1 MMKHLYL
8 LFLLITWGAWGQQK
22 GLSYQAVIV
31 DPNTIEIPGQ
41 VITGA
46 PLANGK
52 VWIRFSLISKTG
64 VEYEEVQQTVTD
76 EFGLVNLTI
85 GLGTPSIGK
94 FDALVWDASLK
105 RLRVAVNFTGTGN
118 YTEVSNQL
126 LSFSPYSLYAESVD
140 YKNVR
145 DSPTNLSQFKN
156 DVGYLIP
163 KDLDPIK
170 KDVGTALTGVQ
181 ENSAKIEANQNA
193 NKTRFG
199 IIDQSIS
206 GLTTQL
212 GKQANDI
219 QQVNTTLN
227 DHDVRIQ
234 QNSNQIQST
243 ASTIQGQIGSLQS
256 QINSTQNTVANLSG
270 TYESM
275 VNKSAAI
282 DLGNSNPS
290 NSLYPTQRAVK
301 SYIDN
306 AISSVIANGVS
317 DATTLATGKI
327 QLAGDLGGTATAPT
341 VPGLAQKESLG
352 NKSTSV
358 ANDATSNTKYP
369 SVKAVKDY
377 VDQATTGIAS
387 QTSLNNKADL
397 NSPIFTGT
405 PSLPTGTT
413 GVTQTS
419 GNNSTALATTAFVQ
433 TAMASVTVVDAD
445 ATTKGK
451 IQLAGDL
458 GGTAALPTVPG
469 LAQKEDVGNKSVSVS
484 TDATSNSKY
493 PSVKAVK
500 DYVDL
505 ATTGVALQTSLN
517 NKADLNSPVF
527 TGTPSLPTGTMGV
540 TQTSGNNSTALAT
553 TAFVQTAMASATVVD
568 ANTSTKGKIQL
579 AGDLGGTGTTAAA
592 PVISDNAISTVKIAN
607 GAVTDAKFSGSLS
620 VGKGGTGATTLTG
633 ILKGNGT
640 NAFTQATINTDYSLV
655 RFVSDEYT
663 VATAGQTSFTLTQTP
678 NVNST
683 IRLFINGVRISK
695 TAISVSGT
703 TLTYNPTNNGAATL
717 VVGDR
722 IQVDYYY

>member
-1 MMKHLYL
+1 M
-8 LFLLITWGAWGQQK
+8 
-22 GLSYQAVIV
+22 

-76 EFGLVNLTI
+76 EYGLVNLTI
-85 GLGTPSIGK
+85 GSGTPSIGK

-126 LSFSPYSLYAESVD
+126 LTFSPYSLYAESVD

-212 GKQANDI
+212 GKQADDI

-234 QNSNQIQST
+234 QNSSQIQST

-256 QINSTQNTVANLSG
+256 QLNSTQNTVANLSG
-270 TYESM
+270 TYENM
-275 VNKSAAI
+275 ANKSAAI

-301 SYIDN
+301 SYVDN
-306 AISSVIANGVS
+306 AISSVVANGVS

-327 QLAGDLGGTATAPT
+327 QLAGDLGGTATSPT
-341 VPGLAQKESLG
+341 VPALAQKESLG

-358 ANDATSNTKYP
+358 ATDATSNTKYP

-377 VDQATTGIAS
+377 VDQVATSA
-387 QTSLNNKADL
+387 
-397 NSPIFTGT
+397 
-405 PSLPTGTT
+405 
-413 GVTQTS
+413 
-419 GNNSTALATTAFVQ
+419 
-433 TAMASVTVVDAD
+433 TVVDAD

-458 GGTAALPTVPG
+458 GTAAVPTVPG

-484 TDATSNSKY
+484 TDATSNTKY

-505 ATTGVALQTSLN
+505 ATTGVALQASLN

-527 TGTPSLPTGTMGV
+527 TGTPSLPSGTMGV
-540 TQTSGNNSTALAT
+540 TQTSGNNTTALAT

-579 AGDLGGTGTTAAA
+579 AGDLGGTGTNAAA
-592 PVISDNAISTVKIAN
+592 PVISDNAISTAKIAN

-620 VGKGGTGATTLTG
+620 VGKGGTGASTLTG

-695 TAISVSGT
+695 TAHSVSGT
-703 TLTYNPTNNGAATL
+703 TLTYNPANNGAATL

>member
-1 MMKHLYL
+1 MKHLYL

-52 VWIRFSLISKTG
+52 VWIRFSLISKNG

-85 GLGTPSIGK
+85 GSGVPSIGQ

-105 RLRVAVNFTGTGN
+105 RLRVSVNFTGSGT
-118 YTEVSNQL
+118 YLEVSNQL
-126 LSFSPYSLYAESVD
+126 LTFSPYSLYAESVD

-145 DSPTNLSQFKN
+145 DSPTSLSQFKN

-206 GLTTQL
+206 GLTNQV
-212 GKQANDI
+212 GKQADDI
-219 QQVNTTLN
+219 KQVTGTLN

-234 QNSNQIQST
+234 QNSSQIQST
-243 ASTIQGQIGSLQS
+243 ASTMQGQIGSLQS
-256 QINSTQNTVANLSG
+256 QLNSTQNTVANLSG
-270 TYESM
+270 TYENM
-275 VNKSAAI
+275 ANKSAAI

-301 SYIDN
+301 TYVDN
-306 AISSVIANGVS
+306 AVSLVISSGVP

-341 VPGLAQKESLG
+341 VPGLALKESLG

-358 ANDATSNTKYP
+358 AADASSNTKYP
-369 SVKAVKDY
+369 SVRAVKDY
-377 VDQATTGIAS
+377 VDQATSGIAS

-397 NSPIFTGT
+397 NSPVFTGT

-433 TAMASVTVVDAD
+433 TAMAS
-445 ATTKGK
+445 
-451 IQLAGDL
+451 
-458 GGTAALPTVPG
+458 
-469 LAQKEDVGNKSVSVS
+469 
-484 TDATSNSKY
+484 
-493 PSVKAVK
+493 
-500 DYVDL
+500 
-505 ATTGVALQTSLN
+505 
-517 NKADLNSPVF
+517 
-527 TGTPSLPTGTMGV
+527 
-540 TQTSGNNSTALAT
+540 
-553 TAFVQTAMASATVVD
+553 ATVVD
-568 ANTSTKGKIQL
+568 ANTTTKGKIQL

-592 PVISDNAISTVKIAN
+592 PVISDNAISTAKIAN
-607 GAVTDAKFSGSLS
+607 GAVTDAKFSGSLT

-640 NAFTQATINTDYSLV
+640 NAVTQATLNTDYSLV

-695 TAISVSGT
+695 TALSVSGT

>member
-8 LFLLITWGAWGQQK
+8 LLLLITWGAWGQQK

-76 EFGLVNLTI
+76 EYGLVNLTI
-85 GLGTPSIGK
+85 GSGTPSIGK
-94 FDALVWDASLK
+94 FDALVWDATLK

-126 LSFSPYSLYAESVD
+126 LTFSPYSLYAESVD

-170 KDVGTALTGVQ
+170 KDVGTALTGVL

-199 IIDQSIS
+199 IIDQSVS
-206 GLTTQL
+206 ALSAQVE
-212 GKQANDI
+212 KQADDI
-219 QQVNTTLN
+219 KQVNTTLN
-227 DHDVRIQ
+227 DYDVRIQ
-234 QNSNQIQST
+234 QNSSQIQST

-256 QINSTQNTVANLSG
+256 QLNSTQNTVANLSG
-270 TYESM
+270 IYENM
-275 VNKSAAI
+275 ANKSAAI

-301 SYIDN
+301 SYVDN
-306 AISSVIANGVS
+306 AISSVVANGVS

-327 QLAGDLGGTATAPT
+327 QLAGDLGGTATSPT
-341 VPGLAQKESLG
+341 VPALAQKESLG

-358 ANDATSNTKYP
+358 ATDATSNTKYP

-377 VDQATTGIAS
+377 VDQVATSA
-387 QTSLNNKADL
+387 
-397 NSPIFTGT
+397 
-405 PSLPTGTT
+405 
-413 GVTQTS
+413 
-419 GNNSTALATTAFVQ
+419 
-433 TAMASVTVVDAD
+433 TVVDAD
-445 ATTKGK
+445 ATTKGR

-484 TDATSNSKY
+484 TDATSNTKY

-505 ATTGVALQTSLN
+505 ATTGVALQASLN

-527 TGTPSLPTGTMGV
+527 TGTPSLPSGTMGV
-540 TQTSGNNSTALAT
+540 TQTSGNNTTALAT

-579 AGDLGGTGTTAAA
+579 AGDLGGTGTNAAA
-592 PVISDNAISTVKIAN
+592 PVISDNAISTAKIAN

-620 VGKGGTGATTLTG
+620 VGKGGTGASTLTG

-695 TAISVSGT
+695 TAHSVSGT

>member
-85 GLGTPSIGK
+85 GSGTPSIGK
-94 FDALVWDASLK
+94 FDALVWDATLK

-126 LSFSPYSLYAESVD
+126 LTFSPYSLYAESVD

-170 KDVGTALTGVQ
+170 KDVGTALTGVL

-199 IIDQSIS
+199 IIDQSVS
-206 GLTTQL
+206 ALSAQVE
-212 GKQANDI
+212 KQADDI
-219 QQVNTTLN
+219 KQVNTTLN

-234 QNSNQIQST
+234 QNSSQIQST

-256 QINSTQNTVANLSG
+256 QLNSTQNTVANLSG
-270 TYESM
+270 TYENM
-275 VNKSAAI
+275 ANKSAAI

-301 SYIDN
+301 SYVDN
-306 AISSVIANGVS
+306 AISSVVANGVS

-327 QLAGDLGGTATAPT
+327 QLAGDLGGTATSPT
-341 VPGLAQKESLG
+341 VPALAQKESLG

-358 ANDATSNTKYP
+358 ATDATSNTKYP

-377 VDQATTGIAS
+377 VDQVATSA
-387 QTSLNNKADL
+387 
-397 NSPIFTGT
+397 
-405 PSLPTGTT
+405 
-413 GVTQTS
+413 
-419 GNNSTALATTAFVQ
+419 
-433 TAMASVTVVDAD
+433 TVVDAD

-484 TDATSNSKY
+484 TDATSNTKY

-505 ATTGVALQTSLN
+505 ATTGVALQASLN

-527 TGTPSLPTGTMGV
+527 TGTPSLPSGTMGV
-540 TQTSGNNSTALAT
+540 TQTSGNNTTALAT

-579 AGDLGGTGTTAAA
+579 AGDLGGTGTNAAA
-592 PVISDNAISTVKIAN
+592 PVISDNAISTAKIAN

-620 VGKGGTGATTLTG
+620 VGKGGTGASTLTG

-695 TAISVSGT
+695 TAHSVSGT
-703 TLTYNPTNNGAATL
+703 TLTYNPANNGAATL

>member
-64 VEYEEVQQTVTD
+64 VEYEEVQQTDTD

-85 GLGTPSIGK
+85 GAGTPSIGK

-126 LSFSPYSLYAESVD
+126 LTFSPYSLYAESVD

-145 DSPTNLSQFKN
+145 DSPTNLGQFKN

-199 IIDQSIS
+199 IIDQSVS
-206 GLTTQL
+206 ALTAQVE
-212 GKQANDI
+212 KQADDI
-219 QQVNTTLN
+219 KQVNTTLN

-234 QNSNQIQST
+234 QNSSQIQST

-256 QINSTQNTVANLSG
+256 QLNSTQNTVANLSG
-270 TYESM
+270 TYENM
-275 VNKSAAI
+275 ANKSAAI

-301 SYIDN
+301 SYVDN
-306 AISSVIANGVS
+306 AISSVVANGVS

-358 ANDATSNTKYP
+358 ATDATSNTKYP

-377 VDQATTGIAS
+377 VDQVATSA
-387 QTSLNNKADL
+387 
-397 NSPIFTGT
+397 
-405 PSLPTGTT
+405 
-413 GVTQTS
+413 
-419 GNNSTALATTAFVQ
+419 
-433 TAMASVTVVDAD
+433 TVVDAD

-458 GGTAALPTVPG
+458 SGTAAVPTVPG

-484 TDATSNSKY
+484 TDATSNTKY

-505 ATTGVALQTSLN
+505 ATTGVALQASLN

-527 TGTPSLPTGTMGV
+527 TGTPSLPTGTTGV

-579 AGDLGGTGTTAAA
+579 AGDLGGTGTNAAA
-592 PVISDNAISTVKIAN
+592 PVISDNAISTAKIAN

-695 TAISVSGT
+695 TAHSVSGT

>member
-85 GLGTPSIGK
+85 GAGTPSIGK

-126 LSFSPYSLYAESVD
+126 LTFSPYSLYAESVD

-170 KDVGTALTGVQ
+170 KDVGSALTGIQ

-199 IIDQSIS
+199 IIDQSVS
-206 GLTTQL
+206 ALTAQVE
-212 GKQANDI
+212 KQADDI
-219 QQVNTTLN
+219 KQVNTALI
-227 DHDVRIQ
+227 DHDARIQ
-234 QNSNQIQST
+234 QNSSQIQST

-256 QINSTQNTVANLSG
+256 QLNSTQNTVANLSG
-270 TYESM
+270 TYENM
-275 VNKSAAI
+275 ANKSAAI

-301 SYIDN
+301 SYVDN
-306 AISSVIANGVS
+306 AMSTVISNGVP

-358 ANDATSNTKYP
+358 ATDATSNTKYP

-377 VDQATTGIAS
+377 VDQVATSA
-387 QTSLNNKADL
+387 
-397 NSPIFTGT
+397 
-405 PSLPTGTT
+405 
-413 GVTQTS
+413 
-419 GNNSTALATTAFVQ
+419 
-433 TAMASVTVVDAD
+433 TVVDAD

-458 GGTAALPTVPG
+458 GGTAAVPTVPG

-484 TDATSNSKY
+484 TDATSNTKY

-505 ATTGVALQTSLN
+505 ATTGVALQASLN

-527 TGTPSLPTGTMGV
+527 TGTPSLPTGTTGV

-592 PVISDNAISTVKIAN
+592 PVISDNAISTAKIAN

-640 NAFTQATINTDYSLV
+640 NAFTQAAINTDYSLV

-695 TAISVSGT
+695 TALSVSGT

>member
-1 MMKHLYL
+1 
-8 LFLLITWGAWGQQK
+8 
-22 GLSYQAVIV
+22 
-31 DPNTIEIPGQ
+31 
-41 VITGA
+41 
-46 PLANGK
+46 
-52 VWIRFSLISKTG
+52 
-64 VEYEEVQQTVTD
+64 
-76 EFGLVNLTI
+76 
-85 GLGTPSIGK
+85 
-94 FDALVWDASLK
+94 
-105 RLRVAVNFTGTGN
+105 
-118 YTEVSNQL
+118 
-126 LSFSPYSLYAESVD
+126 YSLYAESVD

-227 DHDVRIQ
+227 DHDARIQ

-256 QINSTQNTVANLSG
+256 QLNSTQNTVANLSG
-270 TYESM
+270 TYENM

-358 ANDATSNTKYP
+358 ATDATSNTKYP

-377 VDQATTGIAS
+377 VDQATAGIAS

-397 NSPIFTGT
+397 NSPVFTGT

-458 GGTAALPTVPG
+458 SGTAAVPTVPG

-579 AGDLGGTGTTAAA
+579 AGDLGGTGTTSAA

-695 TAISVSGT
+695 TALSVSGT

>member
-105 RLRVAVNFTGTGN
+105 RLRVAVNFTGTGT

-126 LSFSPYSLYAESVD
+126 LTFSPYSLYAESVD

-358 ANDATSNTKYP
+358 ATDATSNTKYP

-405 PSLPTGTT
+405 LSLPTGTT

-458 GGTAALPTVPG
+458 SGTAAVPTVPG

-695 TAISVSGT
+695 TALSVSGT

>member
-8 LFLLITWGAWGQQK
+8 LFLLITCGAWGQQQ

-76 EFGLVNLTI
+76 EYGLVNLTI
-85 GLGTPSIGK
+85 GSGTPSIGK

-126 LSFSPYSLYAESVD
+126 LTFSPYSLYAESVD

-199 IIDQSIS
+199 IIDQSVS
-206 GLTTQL
+206 ALSARVE
-212 GKQANDI
+212 KQADDI
-219 QQVNTTLN
+219 KQVNTTLN

-234 QNSNQIQST
+234 QNSSQIQST

-256 QINSTQNTVANLSG
+256 QLNSTQNTVANLSG
-270 TYESM
+270 TYENM
-275 VNKSAAI
+275 ANKSAAI
-282 DLGNSNPS
+282 DLGNSTPS

-301 SYIDN
+301 SYVDN
-306 AISSVIANGVS
+306 AISSVVANGVS

-358 ANDATSNTKYP
+358 ATDATSNTKYP

-377 VDQATTGIAS
+377 VDQATMGIAS

-397 NSPIFTGT
+397 NSPVFTGT

-433 TAMASVTVVDAD
+433 TAMASATMVDAD

-458 GGTAALPTVPG
+458 GGTAAVPTVPG

-484 TDATSNSKY
+484 TDATSNTKY

-505 ATTGVALQTSLN
+505 ATTGVALQASLN

-527 TGTPSLPTGTMGV
+527 TGTPSLPTGTTGV

-568 ANTSTKGKIQL
+568 ANASTKGKIQL
-579 AGDLGGTGTTAAA
+579 AGDLAGTGTNAAA
-592 PVISDNAISTVKIAN
+592 PVISDNAISTAKIAN

-620 VGKGGTGATTLTG
+620 VGKGGTGASTLTG

-695 TAISVSGT
+695 TALSVSGT
-703 TLTYNPTNNGAATL
+703 TLTYNPANNGAATL

>member
-1 MMKHLYL
+1 MKHVYL

-31 DPNTIEIPGQ
+31 DPNPIEIPGQ
-41 VITGA
+41 VISGA

-76 EFGLVNLTI
+76 EYGLVNLTI

-105 RLRVAVNFTGTGN
+105 RLRVSVNFTGSGT

-126 LSFSPYSLYAESVD
+126 LTFSPYSLYAESVD

-193 NKTRFG
+193 NRTRFG
-199 IIDQSIS
+199 VIDQSIS
-206 GLTTQL
+206 ELTTQVE
-212 GKQANDI
+212 KQADDI
-219 QQVNTTLN
+219 KQVNTTLN

-234 QNSNQIQST
+234 QNSSQIQST

-256 QINSTQNTVANLSG
+256 QLNSTQNTVANLSG
-270 TYESM
+270 TYENM
-275 VNKSAAI
+275 ANKSAAI

-301 SYIDN
+301 SYVDN
-306 AISSVIANGVS
+306 AISSVVANGVS

-358 ANDATSNTKYP
+358 ATDATSNTKYP

-377 VDQATTGIAS
+377 VDLATTGIAS

-397 NSPIFTGT
+397 NSPVFTGT

-433 TAMASVTVVDAD
+433 TAMASATVVDAD

-469 LAQKEDVGNKSVSVS
+469 LMQKEDVGNKSVSVS
-484 TDATSNSKY
+484 TDATSNTKY

-505 ATTGVALQTSLN
+505 ATTGVALQASLN

-527 TGTPSLPTGTMGV
+527 TGTPSLPTGSTGV
-540 TQTSGNNSTALAT
+540 TQTSGNNTTALAT

-568 ANTSTKGKIQL
+568 ANTTTKGKIQL
-579 AGDLGGTGTTAAA
+579 AGDLGGTGTNAAA
-592 PVISDNAISTVKIAN
+592 PVISDNAISTAKIAN

-695 TAISVSGT
+695 TAHSVSGT

>member
-1 MMKHLYL
+1 MKHLYL

-52 VWIRFSLISKTG
+52 VWIRFSLISKMG
-64 VEYEEVQQTVTD
+64 VEYEEVQETNTD

-85 GLGTPSIGK
+85 GSGTPSIGK

-105 RLRVAVNFTGTGN
+105 RLRVFVNFTGSGI

-126 LSFSPYSLYAESVD
+126 LTFSPYSLYAESVD

-181 ENSAKIEANQNA
+181 ENSAKIEASQNA

-212 GKQANDI
+212 GKQAEDI

-234 QNSNQIQST
+234 QNSSQIQST

-256 QINSTQNTVANLSG
+256 QIYTTQNTIANLSV
-270 TYESM
+270 TYENM
-275 VNKSAAI
+275 ANKSAAI

-301 SYIDN
+301 SYVDN
-306 AISSVIANGVS
+306 AMSTVISSGVP

-327 QLAGDLGGTATAPT
+327 QLAGDLGGTATSPT

-358 ANDATSNTKYP
+358 ATDATSNTKYP

-377 VDQATTGIAS
+377 VDQATTGA
-387 QTSLNNKADL
+387 
-397 NSPIFTGT
+397 
-405 PSLPTGTT
+405 
-413 GVTQTS
+413 
-419 GNNSTALATTAFVQ
+419 
-433 TAMASVTVVDAD
+433 TVVDAD
-445 ATTKGK
+445 ASTKGK

-458 GGTAALPTVPG
+458 GGTAAVPTVPG
-469 LAQKEDVGNKSVSVS
+469 LAQKEDVGNKSISVA
-484 TDATSNSKY
+484 TDATSNTKY

-505 ATTGVALQTSLN
+505 ATTGVALQASLN

-527 TGTPSLPTGTMGV
+527 TGTPSLPSGTTGV
-540 TQTSGNNSTALAT
+540 TQTSGNSTTALAT
-553 TAFVQTAMASATVVD
+553 TAFVQTAMTSATVVD

-579 AGDLGGTGTTAAA
+579 AGDLGGTGTNAAA
-592 PVISDNAISTVKIAN
+592 PVISDNAISTAKIAN

-683 IRLFINGVRISK
+683 IRLFINGIRISK
-695 TAISVSGT
+695 TALSVSGT

>member
-126 LSFSPYSLYAESVD
+126 LTFSPYSLYAESVD

-358 ANDATSNTKYP
+358 ATDATSNTKYP

-695 TAISVSGT
+695 TALSVSGT

>member
-76 EFGLVNLTI
+76 EYGLVNLTI
-85 GLGTPSIGK
+85 GSGTPSIGK

-126 LSFSPYSLYAESVD
+126 LTFSPYSLYAESVD

-212 GKQANDI
+212 GKQADDI

-234 QNSNQIQST
+234 QNSSQIQST

-256 QINSTQNTVANLSG
+256 QLNSTQNTVANLSG
-270 TYESM
+270 TYENM
-275 VNKSAAI
+275 ANKSAAI

-301 SYIDN
+301 SYVDN
-306 AISSVIANGVS
+306 AISSVVANGVS

-358 ANDATSNTKYP
+358 ATDATSNTKYP

-397 NSPIFTGT
+397 NSPVFTGT

-433 TAMASVTVVDAD
+433 TAMASATMVDAD

-458 GGTAALPTVPG
+458 GGTAAVPTVPG

-484 TDATSNSKY
+484 TDATSNTKY

-505 ATTGVALQTSLN
+505 ATTGVALQASLN

-527 TGTPSLPTGTMGV
+527 TGTPSLPTGTTGV

-568 ANTSTKGKIQL
+568 ANTTTKGKIQL
-579 AGDLGGTGTTAAA
+579 AGDLGGTGTNAAA
-592 PVISDNAISTVKIAN
+592 PVISDNAINTAKIAN

-695 TAISVSGT
+695 TALSVSGT
-703 TLTYNPTNNGAATL
+703 TLTYNPANNGAATL

>member
-76 EFGLVNLTI
+76 EYGLVNLTI
-85 GLGTPSIGK
+85 GSGTPSIGK

-126 LSFSPYSLYAESVD
+126 LTFSPYSLYAESVD

-145 DSPTNLSQFKN
+145 DSPTNLSQFRN

-170 KDVGTALTGVQ
+170 KDVGAALTGVQ

-212 GKQANDI
+212 GKQADDI
-219 QQVNTTLN
+219 KQVNTTLN

-234 QNSNQIQST
+234 QNSSQIQST

-256 QINSTQNTVANLSG
+256 QLNSTQNTVANLSG
-270 TYESM
+270 TYENM
-275 VNKSAAI
+275 ANKSAAI

-301 SYIDN
+301 SYVDN
-306 AISSVIANGVS
+306 AISSVVANGVS

-352 NKSTSV
+352 NKSTNV
-358 ANDATSNTKYP
+358 ATDATSNTKYP

-377 VDQATTGIAS
+377 VDQVATSATVVDADAATKGKIQLAGDLGGTAAVPTVPGLAQKEDVGNKSVSVSTDATSNTKYPSVKAVKDYVDLATTGVAL
-387 QTSLNNKADL
+387 QASLNNKADL
-397 NSPIFTGT
+397 NSPVFTGT

-433 TAMASVTVVDAD
+433 T
-445 ATTKGK
+445 
-451 IQLAGDL
+451 
-458 GGTAALPTVPG
+458 
-469 LAQKEDVGNKSVSVS
+469 E
-484 TDATSNSKY
+484 
-493 PSVKAVK
+493 
-500 DYVDL
+500 
-505 ATTGVALQTSLN
+505 
-517 NKADLNSPVF
+517 
-527 TGTPSLPTGTMGV
+527 
-540 TQTSGNNSTALAT
+540 
-553 TAFVQTAMASATVVD
+553 MASATVVD

-579 AGDLGGTGTTAAA
+579 AGDLGGTGTNAAA
-592 PVISDNAISTVKIAN
+592 PVISDNAISTAKIAN

-695 TAISVSGT
+695 TALSVTGT

>member
-85 GLGTPSIGK
+85 GSGTPSIGK

-126 LSFSPYSLYAESVD
+126 LTFSPYSLYAESVD

-199 IIDQSIS
+199 IIDQSVS
-206 GLTTQL
+206 ALTAQVE
-212 GKQANDI
+212 KQADDI
-219 QQVNTTLN
+219 KQVNTTLN

-234 QNSNQIQST
+234 QNSSQIQST

-256 QINSTQNTVANLSG
+256 QLNSTQNTVANLSG
-270 TYESM
+270 TYENM
-275 VNKSAAI
+275 ANKSAAI

-301 SYIDN
+301 SYVDN
-306 AISSVIANGVS
+306 AISSVVANGVS

-358 ANDATSNTKYP
+358 ATDATSNTKYP

-377 VDQATTGIAS
+377 VDQVATSA
-387 QTSLNNKADL
+387 
-397 NSPIFTGT
+397 
-405 PSLPTGTT
+405 
-413 GVTQTS
+413 
-419 GNNSTALATTAFVQ
+419 
-433 TAMASVTVVDAD
+433 TVVDAD

-458 GGTAALPTVPG
+458 SGTAAVPTVPG

-484 TDATSNSKY
+484 TDATSNTKY

-505 ATTGVALQTSLN
+505 ATTGVALQASLN

-527 TGTPSLPTGTMGV
+527 TGTPSLPTGTTGV

-579 AGDLGGTGTTAAA
+579 AGDLGGTGTNAAA
-592 PVISDNAISTVKIAN
+592 PVISDNAISTAKIAN

-695 TAISVSGT
+695 TALSVTGT